1 VDDAPAR
8 RLRPPADAL
17 AREVRDLSL
26 DIRDPSTF
34 DGPDSPSDDDLSTC
48 VHCGLCLNACPT
60 YRVTGL
66 ETESPRG
73 RIYLMTQWKRGGL
86 PFTEE
91 LARHIDLCLG
101 CRTCEA
107 VCPSGV
113 PYGRIIEHGRAEV
126 ERLRRPNP
134 RSVLVRQA
142 LRRLLAHPGRLRA
155 AGAATRAAQAL
166 RLTGLV
172 PQSRSL
178 PRLTGAYRPPRG
190 AVAPAV
196 GERRYRVAFLL
207 GCVMPIFYRSAHE
220 ASVRLLQLAGC
231 EVWFAPE
238 QRCCGALF
246 AHNGDLEGAGRLR
259 DHNQRA
265 FGMERFDYLV
275 VNSAGCGAHLKDSYP
290 NLGPRVRDLSE
301 LLDEIGL
308 PEPARE
314 VPVRVTYQDACHLVH
329 AQRIRAQPRRLIRA
343 VPGVELVEMAHA
355 DICCGSAGIY
365 NAIQPGMSRRILDEK
380 MDDLLATGARMVV
393 TANPGCQMQLE
404 AGLRARGRPDVS
416 VRHLAELL
424 VQAY

>member
-1 VDDAPAR
+1 MA
-8 RLRPPADAL
+8 
-17 AREVRDLSL
+17 L
-26 DIRDPSTF
+26 DIRDPGTF
-34 DGPDSPSDDDLSTC
+34 QGPDAPADDDLSTC

-60 YRVTGL
+60 FRITGL

-73 RIYLMTQWKRGGL
+73 RIYLMTQWQRGGL
-86 PFTEE
+86 PFTED
-91 LARHIDLCLG
+91 LVRHIDLCLG

-142 LRRLLAHPGRLRA
+142 MRRLLAHPGRLRA
-155 AGAATRAAQAL
+155 AGAATRAAQRL

-172 PQSRSL
+172 PQARTL
-178 PRLTGAYRPPRG
+178 PRLERPYRPPG
-190 AVAPAV
+190 DAVAPAL
-196 GERRYRVAFLL
+196 GERRYRVAFLI

-231 EVWFAPE
+231 EVWFPPQ

-246 AHNGDLEGAGRLR
+246 AHNGDLAGARRLR
-259 DHNQRA
+259 DRNQRA
-265 FGMERFDYLV
+265 FGREPFDYLV

-290 NLGPRVRDLSE
+290 NLGGRVRDLTE
-301 LLDEIGL
+301 LLAEIGL
-308 PEPARE
+308 PEPRRE
-314 VPVRVTYQDACHLVH
+314 VRARVTYQDACHLAH
-329 AQRIRAQPRRLIRA
+329 AQRIRSQPRRLIRS
-343 VPGVELVEMAHA
+343 VPGVELVEMANP

-365 NAIQPGMSRRILDEK
+365 NALEPEMSRRILDEK
-380 MDDLLATGARMVV
+380 MDDLLATDPQAVV

-404 AGLRARGRPDVS
+404 AGLRGRGRRDVA
-416 VRHLAELL
+416 VKHVAELL
-424 VQAY
+424 AEAY